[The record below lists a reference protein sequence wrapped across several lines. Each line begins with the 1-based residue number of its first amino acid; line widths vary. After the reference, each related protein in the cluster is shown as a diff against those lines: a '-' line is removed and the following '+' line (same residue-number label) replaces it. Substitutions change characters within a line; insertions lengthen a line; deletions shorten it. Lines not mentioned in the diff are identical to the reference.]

1 MVLAPLRFILPF
13 DTLTHWTPIVY
24 CWWGQDSLKT
34 IWQTETPQDEGP
46 GIGSQADYVDE
57 EEDEEEEFEQ
67 KIKIK
72 VKRN

>member
-1 MVLAPLRFILPF
+1 MSIDLSVTGTLATGMVLAPLPFTLSF
-13 DTLTHWTPIVY
+13 DTLTAGLIAY

-57 EEDEEEEFEQ
+57 EEDE
-67 KIKIK
+67 
-72 VKRN
+72 